1 MSQEKSASPFS
12 EMTYQEQQ
20 DKWLEWR
27 SRQLAFREGN
37 VVEENRS
44 KKTPAEASVPP
55 VQLPRFQQAAP
66 TRHQNLDQVLSRME
80 KARKKLGAFQ
90 PSTKAE

>member
-27 SRQLAFREGN
+27 SRQLA
-37 VVEENRS
+37 
-44 KKTPAEASVPP
+44 
-55 VQLPRFQQAAP
+55 
-66 TRHQNLDQVLSRME
+66 
-80 KARKKLGAFQ
+80 
-90 PSTKAE
+90 